1 MMRFAFRA
9 VRSVESPPKPQA
21 YGPKE
26 IEILR
31 RISTVG
37 IGTELGVC
45 AWINARFDKKEQ
57 FAGAFQP
64 LNDAFQPEQATRLKD
79 LSEKRRIPRANIVR
93 FAVERLLDDING
105 GQMDLPL
112 GLNNV

>member
-1 MMRFAFRA
+1 MPAKTKGAKPKRKTR
-9 VRSVESPPKPQA
+9 RS
-21 YGPKE
+21 
-26 IEILR
+26 
-31 RISTVG
+31 G
-37 IGTELGVC
+37 I
-45 AWINARFDKKEQ
+45 
-57 FAGAFQP
+57 P
-64 LNDAFQPEQATRLKD
+64 LMVYFQPEQATRLKD